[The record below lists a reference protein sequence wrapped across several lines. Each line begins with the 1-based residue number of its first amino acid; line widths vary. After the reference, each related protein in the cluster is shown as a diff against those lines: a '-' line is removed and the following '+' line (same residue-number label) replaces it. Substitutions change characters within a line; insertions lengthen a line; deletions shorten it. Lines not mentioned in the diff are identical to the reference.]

1 MCVRGTVQ
9 TRECVC
15 VLLSLVFCEKV
26 SVYFSHS
33 LKMSQSSEV
42 GVCPVFSIYF

>member
-9 TRECVC
+9 TRGEC
-15 VLLSLVFCEKV
+15 VLLSSLVFCEKV